1 MSAFDL
7 FLMMNNLNLL
17 FLLTLILG
25 TIISI
30 SANSI
35 FGAWIGLEINLLSFI
50 PLIND
55 SKNLISSESSLKYFL
70 IQALASSTLLFI
82 VIIYLFNF
90 NNNFDIININ
100 NFINLGIL
108 SSLILKR
115 GIAPFHFWFPNVIEG
130 LNWVNSFILL
140 TWQKIAPLI
149 LISYLILNYLIIPII
164 LSIIVGAL
172 GGLNQTSLRK
182 IIAYSSINH
191 LGWIGAA
198 IISRDNLWF
207 NYFLFYSFLSTT
219 LIYFFNIN
227 KLFFINQIYSIFN
240 YSNELKLIL
249 FLNFFSLGGL
259 PPFLGFFPKWRVIQ
273 ILTETNQL
281 FLITIIVILTLI
293 TLYYYIRICYASFII
308 NYFENKWN
316 IKFRIKNNWIIIYL
330 ILSFIS
336 IFGLLIINILFLIL

>member
-1 MSAFDL
+1 ML
-7 FLMMNNLNLL
+7 G
-17 FLLTLILG
+17 TLI
-25 TIISI
+25 TIS
-30 SANSI
+30 SNSWLR
-35 FGAWIGLEINLLSFI
+35 AWIGLEINLLSFI

-55 SKNLISSESSLKYFL
+55 TKNLISSESSLKYFL
-70 IQALASSTLLFI
+70 IQALASSILLFLM
-82 VIIYLFNF
+82 IYYL
-90 NNNFDIININ
+90 ININ
-100 NFINLGIL
+100 HDFLTSTNINLGII

-130 LNWVNSFILL
+130 LNWINSFILL

-149 LISYLILNYLIIPII
+149 LISYLITNYLLIPII
-164 LSIIVGAL
+164 LSIIVGSL

-198 IISRDNLWF
+198 IIYRDNLWL
-207 NYFLFYSFLSTT
+207 NYFLFYSFLSIT

-240 YSNELKLIL
+240 YSNEIKLIL
-249 FLNFFSLGGL
+249 FLNFLSLGGL
-259 PPFLGFFPKWRVIQ
+259 PPFLGFFPKWIVIQ
-273 ILTETNQL
+273 IISSNQL

-293 TLYYYIRICYASFII
+293 TLYYYIRICYAGFII
-308 NYFENKWN
+308 NYYENKWN
-316 IKFRIKNNWIIIYL
+316 SLNIIKLNNITIYL

-336 IFGLLIINILFLIL
+336 IFGLIIINLLFFIF

>member
-1 MSAFDL
+1 MI
-7 FLMMNNLNLL
+7 
-17 FLLTLILG
+17 TLILG
-25 TIISI
+25 TLITIS
-30 SANSI
+30 SNTWLR
-35 FGAWIGLEINLLSFI
+35 AWIGLEINLLSFI

-55 SKNLISSESSLKYFL
+55 TKNLISSESSLKYFL

-82 VIIYLFNF
+82 VIIYLFNY
-90 NNNFDIININ
+90 NNNFDTINLN
-100 NFINLGIL
+100 NFINLGII
-108 SSLILKR
+108 SSLIIKR

-130 LNWVNSFILL
+130 LNWTNAFILL

-149 LISYLILNYLIIPII
+149 LLSYLILNFLFIPII
-164 LSIIVGAL
+164 LSIIVGSL

-198 IISRDNLWF
+198 IISSDILWF
-207 NYFLFYSFLSTT
+207 NYFLFYSFLSIT

-249 FLNFFSLGGL
+249 FLNFLSLGGL
-259 PPFLGFFPKWRVIQ
+259 PPFLGFFPKWSVIQ
-273 ILTETNQL
+273 ILTEINQL
-281 FLITIIVILTLI
+281 FLITVIVILTLI
-293 TLYYYIRICYASFII
+293 TLYYYMRICYASFII
-308 NYFENKWN
+308 NYYENKWN
-316 IKFRIKNNWIIIYL
+316 IKHIIKFNNLLVYL

-336 IFGLLIINILFLIL
+336 IFGLLIINILFFIL